1 MRRILKPAVFA
12 LMTLAPLAG
21 QADVKSIIED
31 AVQDQILPGYQA
43 LHNHA
48 QSLALATESH
58 CAASDPDLRD
68 AWGGMMD
75 AWTRVSHLR
84 FGPSEVD
91 GRAFAIAFWPDPR
104 GKTAKALN
112 QILADLDPS
121 VSTAEEFAEVSV
133 AARGLYALEFLLYDP
148 VFSEQATPEYRCALV
163 RAIANGLVDTS
174 AMILADWEA
183 EYADQLLNPTET
195 GAYRSEEE
203 VFQELFKALSTGLQF
218 TSETRIGRPLGTFDR
233 PRPRRAELRG
243 SDRSRHQVIV
253 ALEELSE
260 LAAILAEDHPEIAT
274 RFAAEFEVALTH
286 AANPDDPVFAS
297 VDDIS
302 GRLKVEIL
310 QQSVERL
317 REILVL
323 ELGPAMGVGVGFNA
337 LDGD

>member
-12 LMTLAPLAG
+12 LMGLLPAG
-21 QADVKSIIED
+21 AQADMKTIIENTL
-31 AVQDQILPGYQA
+31 QDQILPGYQA

-48 QSLALATESH
+48 QSLALATASH

-84 FGPSEVD
+84 FGPSETD

-112 QILADLDPS
+112 QILADLDSS
-121 VSTAEEFAEVSV
+121 VGTPEEFAEVSV

-148 VFSEQATPEYRCALV
+148 VFSEQATPEYRCALI

-174 AMILADWEA
+174 AVILADWEA
-183 EYADQLLNPTET
+183 EYAGQLLNPSET

-233 PRPRRAELRG
+233 PRPRRAELRR
-243 SDRSRHQVIV
+243 SDRSRRQVIV

-260 LAAILAEDHPEIAT
+260 LAAVLAEDQPEIAA
-274 RFAAEFEVALTH
+274 RFAAEFEVALGH

>member
-12 LMTLAPLAG
+12 LMAFAPLTA

-58 CAASDPDLRD
+58 CAEADPDLRD

-84 FGPSEVD
+84 FGPSETD

-112 QILADLDPS
+112 QILADLDPA
-121 VSTAEEFAEVSV
+121 VSTEEEFAEVSV
-133 AARGLYALEFLLYDP
+133 AVRGLYALEFLLYDP
-148 VFSEQATPEYRCALV
+148 AYAEQATPEYRCALI

-174 AMILADWEA
+174 AVILADWEA
-183 EYADQLLNPTET
+183 EYADQLLNPSET

-233 PRPRRAELRG
+233 PRPRRAELRR
-243 SDRSRHQVIV
+243 SERSRHQVIV

-260 LAAILAEDHPEIAT
+260 LAAILSEDHPDIAA
-274 RFAAEFEVALTH
+274 RFAAEFEVALGH